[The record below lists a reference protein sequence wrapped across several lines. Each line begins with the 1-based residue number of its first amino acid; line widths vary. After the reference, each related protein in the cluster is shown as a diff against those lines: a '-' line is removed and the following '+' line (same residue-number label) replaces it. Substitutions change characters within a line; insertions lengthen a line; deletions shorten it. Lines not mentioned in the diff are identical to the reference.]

1 MRWLICHI
9 EPRATNTSI
18 HNKQD
23 NNNTPQAPPNTTYTV
38 PDYLPDSDQEMKEP
52 TDMSRGI
59 SANSVWDKNDS
70 SIEEEV
76 YLSMI

>member
-1 MRWLICHI
+1 M
-9 EPRATNTSI
+9 N
-18 HNKQD
+18 
-23 NNNTPQAPPNTTYTV
+23 
-38 PDYLPDSDQEMKEP
+38 EP